1 MVPGIFRRFRWYYL
15 PTRVKISSVIEAEAL
30 CYRYYPQYVN
40 PEDTVVEV
48 GVYLG
53 GGTRLLSKLANR
65 VYSFEPHP
73 LHYKVAKVL
82 LSKGIVSNV
91 TLYNFALGNVDG
103 LAELRVKSERGN
115 DIAAS
120 TVGVTGNTYDSS
132 IRVKMRRLD
141 SLSIA
146 PDVLIMDAEGA
157 ELAVLEGGSQSLQ
170 KLKAAIIETH
180 PIASGHTLP
189 AVRVWAENHFSQV
202 KVIDVEGNI
211 PWVMAKQSSGS
222 TSQ

>member
-1 MVPGIFRRFRWYYL
+1 M
-15 PTRVKISSVIEAEAL
+15 IEAEAL
-30 CYRYYPQYVN
+30 CYRYYPQYIS

-53 GGTRLLSKLANR
+53 GGTRLLSKLAR
-65 VYSFEPHP
+65 HVYSFEPHP

-82 LSKGIVSNV
+82 LSKGSVSNV
-91 TLYNFALGNVDG
+91 TLYDFALGNVDG
-103 LAELRVKSERGN
+103 VAELKVKSGRGN

-132 IRVKMRRLD
+132 IRVKVRRLD
-141 SLSIA
+141 SLSLA

-170 KLKAAIIETH
+170 RLKAAIIETH
-180 PIASGHTLP
+180 SIASGHTLP
-189 AVRVWAENHFSQV
+189 SVRVWAENHFSQV
-202 KVIDVEGNI
+202 KVIDIEGNI
-211 PWVMAKQSSGS
+211 PWVLAKQSSDSGD
-222 TSQ
+222 